1 VIVPCYGNAAGGKGV
16 DPQPSEMLCNAHTLL
31 APGDDNEARR
41 ILRPDSSYAQASA
54 RYLKLIT
61 YGAEEHEL
69 PAEYLTYL
77 YNLRPYIIMT
87 YHQRVGQGLFLSF
100 WLPILMAT
108 LALTRTTA
116 DDEGKIPNW
125 LVQITGVVF
134 RALWASYD
142 NVSKK
147 LLETAR

>member
-69 PAEYLTYL
+69 PAEYLTY
-77 YNLRPYIIMT
+77 
-87 YHQRVGQGLFLSF
+87 HQRVGQGLFLSF